1 MYKKNNSPNK
11 FLGGIAASA
20 MSGGSGG
27 SGGYSGS
34 LRDAINNSSGG
45 GILGNIARALSG
57 RGGGVSNEQSNQA
70 SNVAS
75 NLEPGTGASMSM
87 SDGLGDKS
95 NPLEG
100 QKFELT
106 PVQMKD
112 DSYIPGNEQGNA
124 KPLFS
129 NQTKQLAYN
138 MFGQQIPGTFGSALA
153 KKNCNKKY

>member
-27 SGGYSGS
+27 SGGSF
-34 LRDAINNSSGG
+34 RDAVNNSSGG
-45 GILGNIARALSG
+45 GILGNIARALLG
-57 RGGGVSNEQSNQA
+57 QRDGVSNQQSNQA
-70 SNVAS
+70 SNMAS
-75 NLEPGTGASMSM
+75 NLGPGTGASMAVP
-87 SDGLGDKS
+87 DGLGNQS

-124 KPLFS
+124 RPLFS
-129 NQTKQLAYN
+129 DQTKQTAN
-138 MFGQQIPGTFGSALA
+138 SIFGTGSALP

>member
-1 MYKKNNSPNK
+1 MHKNNNSPNK
-11 FLGGIAASA
+11 FLGGVAASA
-20 MSGGSGG
+20 MSGGSGR
-27 SGGYSGS
+27 SFS
-34 LRDAINNSSGG
+34 DAISSYDHNSSSGG
-45 GILGNIARALSG
+45 IVSSIAQALFG

-124 KPLFS
+124 RPLFS
-129 NQTKQLAYN
+129 DQTKQVADN
-138 MFGQQIPGTFGSALA
+138 MFGQQVPGTFGSALA

>member
-27 SGGYSGS
+27 SGGSF
-34 LRDAINNSSGG
+34 RDAVSNYSGG
-45 GILGNIARALSG
+45 GILGSIARAL
-57 RGGGVSNEQSNQA
+57 RGQGDGVSNEQSNQA

-124 KPLFS
+124 RPLFS
-129 NQTKQLAYN
+129 DQTKQVADN
-138 MFGQQIPGTFGSALA
+138 VFGQQVPGTFGSALA
-153 KKNCNKKY
+153 KKKCNKKY